1 MSLTLSAERRALS
14 SSEWDAVAPSHHPA
28 ICGLEAEQLSALR
41 IRVREMRNKARDR
54 LNQQRREMRGKAPAR
69 GSQPVGDDAGS
80 KLKLRVL
87 SAALKRINRESAR
100 FAARIKSRSQV
111 TASRHALELK
121 QANEV
126 APRHPAPGRTSD
138 EGMVSL
144 PNETIAPS
152 GALNEEGQRP
162 VLERSRKVR

>member
-1 MSLTLSAERRALS
+1 LDPE
-14 SSEWDAVAPSHHPA
+14 H
-28 ICGLEAEQLSALR
+28 LSALR
-41 IRVREMRNKARDR
+41 VRVREMRNKARDR
-54 LNQQRREMRGKAPAR
+54 LSQQRREMRGKASAR
-69 GSQPVGDDAGS
+69 GAQPVGDDAGS

-87 SAALKRINRESAR
+87 SAALKRINKEHAR
-100 FAARIKSRSQV
+100 LEARTRRSSQA

-121 QANEV
+121 QANQV

-138 EGMVSL
+138 KGMAPL